1 MKQVFVSAALLLSG
15 FIVSVSANGQ
25 NRTDGALINTISGA
39 TPGPIT
45 NEVFRFKPGI
55 TTHFLN
61 GALPS
66 GGTTGFGA
74 TDRWLSFGQVTGTA
88 QDIYGF
94 RTQVNGRGLSSGFS
108 IPSGGSVSNPFIEWI
123 GNTGTT
129 AGTGNLEFN
138 YALSATGAA
147 AARVSAFAIQPV
159 SPIALLLSNVSALAG
174 RCVNYNGLSL
184 ITKTLSTISATLSTL

>member
-1 MKQVFVSAALLLSG
+1 MKQFFVSAALLLGG
-15 FIVSVSANGQ
+15 FLCTISSNSQ
-25 NRTDGALINTISGA
+25 NRSDGGA
-39 TPGPIT
+39 PVNFTTFPLPSPAQIT

-66 GGTTGFGA
+66 GGATGFGA

-94 RTQVNGRGLSSGFS
+94 RTQVNGKGLSSGFS

-159 SPIALLLSNVSALAG
+159 SPIAPT
-174 RCVNYNGLSL
+174 NYF
-184 ITKTLSTISATLSTL
+184 SATSRPLPDVASIITACL